1 MKHLARAGFGCVV
14 VVVCLLFASRA
25 AEAQDVTIAGAVVD
39 ESKAALPGV
48 TVTATAVST
57 GREFIDVTDARGEYR
72 LVGLSAGVYRLEA
85 QLAGFATQQMSGI
98 ELLVGQNATISFPLK
113 LATLEETLTV
123 SAASPLVDFTQARA
137 AGNVDR
143 RQMEELPIAGRNWQQ
158 LTSMVRGITANEV
171 SSRPGVTRD
180 TSFALNLDGQDITQ
194 TASNSGFGQTGI
206 SRDAI
211 AEFQVIT
218 NLFDVTMGRS
228 AGIQV
233 QAITRAGTNQFNGSL
248 FGFFRDDKLNGEDA
262 FANRVLPYSNRQ
274 VGGTFGGP
282 IMRDRMHFFGSV
294 ELEQEPNTVVY
305 SVAPLGNQRFEQP
318 AKREI
323 QKYLGRFD
331 VQLDPRHHLTVRSG
345 YWDDESNNPG
355 GHPTREVDRLY
366 DSRYTTASVSRA
378 GENRLHEVK
387 FNYFRYH
394 ILVVPSAGVPSTPQ
408 YSFPGLSIGIP
419 SNHPQKWIE
428 TFFTSRYDLT
438 LNAGTHAF
446 KIGAE
451 GRLGGE
457 TGWWYKGSRGN
468 MQYRSLPTDV
478 ARRFANPLEPSQWDL
493 TGLDS
498 LATRYTLNYSNDYT
512 FDTPRPMIAGW
523 IGDTWRVHPRLT
535 LNLGAR
541 YDVSW
546 RDVTPPDVT
555 PTTVIVNSGLTTEDF
570 GLRNDIRD
578 LDNIAPRVGF
588 AWNVTGATDF
598 VIRGGAGLYYGV
610 ATANQP
616 VDVQLWNGQRVI
628 ANTYTNDGL
637 PGWALDPTRGVT
649 AEDVLSG
656 RVPLQPQAI
665 YTIAHDFKLPHT
677 VQSMVGFQKQL
688 SPVLGIEAD
697 LVHYKGYNEDS
708 QRDPNLFYDPA
719 TGLPK
724 NPNVAGRP
732 NPAYGVISLRE
743 SHGKS
748 DYLALT
754 TGLNRR
760 YHANFQLGATYTL
773 MFYKN
778 DTGIGSAGY
787 GATQIN
793 PFDIM
798 VDWARASDFQR
809 HTVRLNGV
817 WDMPLGFTVSGFFSY
832 GSPNP
837 SSTTSTNV
845 DPLSLGTSRIRSD
858 LSIIPRNNFW
868 SDPFQKLDFRVS
880 KDIELGR
887 GLTLT
892 GIAEVFN
899 VYNYKRFNYTTLETS
914 SNFGNPSSA
923 ASQPRTGQLAF
934 RLSF

>member
-1 MKHLARAGFGCVV
+1 MRHRMSARSVCVAATAW
-14 VVVCLLFASRA
+14 LFLITGVAF
-25 AEAQDVTIAGAVVD
+25 AQDVTITGAIVD

-48 TVTATAVST
+48 AVTATAVAT
-57 GREFIDVTDARGEYR
+57 GRQFADVTDAKGEYR
-72 LVGLSAGVYRLEA
+72 LVGLSAGVYKLEA
-85 QLAGFATQQMSGI
+85 QLSGFATHVLTDI

-123 SAASPLVDFTQARA
+123 SAAAPLVDLSQARA

-158 LTSMVRGITANEV
+158 LTAMVKGITANEI
-171 SSRPGVTRD
+171 SSRPGVSRD
-180 TSFALNLDGQDITQ
+180 AAFALNLDGQDITQ

-233 QAITRAGTNQFNGSL
+233 QAITRAGTNQFDGSA
-248 FGFFRDDKLNGEDA
+248 FGFFRTDRFNGKDA

-274 VGGTFGGP
+274 IGGTFGGP
-282 IMRDRMHFFGSV
+282 LVRDRMHVFSSV
-294 ELEQEPNTVVY
+294 EYEEEPTTVVY
-305 SVAPLGNQRFEQP
+305 SVAPLNNRRFEQP
-318 AKREI
+318 ATREI

-331 VQLDPRHHLTVRSG
+331 MQLNPRHHLTVRAG

-366 DSRYTTASVSRA
+366 DSHYTTASVSRV
-378 GENRLHEVK
+378 GSNMLHEFK
-387 FNYFRYH
+387 ANYFRYH
-394 ILVVPSAGVPSTPQ
+394 ILVVPSTGVPTTPQ
-408 YSFPGLSIGIP
+408 YSFPGLTIGIP

-428 TFFTSRYDLT
+428 TFLTGRYDLT
-438 LNAGTHAF
+438 WSPGAHSF
-446 KIGAE
+446 KIGMEA
-451 GRLGGE
+451 RAGGE
-457 TGWWYKGSRGN
+457 TGWWYKGSRGV
-468 MQYRSLPTDV
+468 MQFRALPSDV
-478 ARRFANPLEPSQWDL
+478 ARRFPDALDPSTWDL

-498 LATRYTLNYSNDYT
+498 LATRYTINYSRNFTY
-512 FDTPRPMIAGW
+512 DTPRPMLAGW

-546 RDVTPPDVT
+546 RDVTPPDVM
-555 PTTVIVNSGLTTEDF
+555 PTTVLVDSGLTVGDF

-578 LDNIAPRVGF
+578 LDNVAPRVGF
-588 AWNVTGATDF
+588 AWNVTGSNEF
-598 VIRGGAGLYYGV
+598 VIRGGSGLYYGV

-628 ANTYTNDGL
+628 ANTYTNDGQ

-656 RVPLQPQAI
+656 RVPLQPQSI
-665 YTIAHDFKLPHT
+665 YTIAHDFRLPHT
-677 VQSMVGFQKQL
+677 WQSMIGFQKQL

-719 TGLPK
+719 TGLPR
-724 NPNVAGRP
+724 NPNVYGRP
-732 NPAYGVISLRE
+732 NPDYGVISLRE

-754 TGLNRR
+754 TGVNRR
-760 YHANFQLGATYTL
+760 YQDSFQLGATYTL
-773 MFYKN
+773 MFYKH

-787 GATQIN
+787 GATQVN

-798 VDWARASDFQR
+798 IDWARASDFQR

-817 WDMPLGFTVSGFFSY
+817 WDLPLGFTVSGFFSY

-837 SSTTSTNV
+837 SMTTSTNV
-845 DPLSLGTSRIRSD
+845 DPLGLGTTRIRSD
-858 LSIIPRNNFW
+858 LSIIPRNNYW
-868 SDPFQKLDFRVS
+868 SDAFQKLDFRVS
-880 KDIELGR
+880 KDVRLG
-887 GLTLT
+887 GVTLS

-914 SNFGNPSSA
+914 ANFGNPSSA

-934 RLSF
+934 RVAF

>member
-1 MKHLARAGFGCVV
+1 MRRRVSPRSGCVV
-14 VVVCLLFASRA
+14 VAMWLLLMASVA
-25 AEAQDVTIAGAVVD
+25 SAQDVTITGTIVD
-39 ESKAALPGV
+39 ESKASLPGV
-48 TVTATAVST
+48 TVTATAVAT
-57 GREFIDVTDARGEYR
+57 GRQFVDVTDARGDYR
-72 LVGLSAGVYRLEA
+72 LVGLAAGVYKLEA
-85 QLAGFATQQMSGI
+85 QLGGFATHVLSDI
-98 ELLVGQNATISFPLK
+98 ELLVGQNATMSFPLK

-123 SAASPLVDFTQARA
+123 SSAAPLVDLTQARA

-158 LTSMVRGITANEV
+158 LTAMVRGITANQI
-171 SSRPGVTRD
+171 SSRPGVSRD
-180 TSFALNLDGQDITQ
+180 ASFALNLDGQDITQ

-233 QAITRAGTNQFNGSL
+233 QAITRAGTNQFDGSL
-248 FGFFRDDKLNGEDA
+248 FGFFRDDKLNGTDA

-274 VGGTFGGP
+274 IGGTFGGP
-282 IMRDRMHFFGSV
+282 IARDRIHFFSSV
-294 ELEQEPNTVVY
+294 EFEEEPNTVVY
-305 SVAPLGNQRFEQP
+305 SVAPLNNQRFEQP
-318 AKREI
+318 AKREV
-323 QKYLGRFD
+323 QKYLGRAD
-331 VQLDPRHHLTVRSG
+331 VQLNARHHLTIRTG

-366 DSRYTTASVSRA
+366 DSTYTTASLARA
-378 GENRLHEVK
+378 GDRLLHEFKV
-387 FNYFRYH
+387 NYFRYH

-428 TFFTSRYDLT
+428 TFVTSRYDLT
-438 LNAGTHAF
+438 WNTGAHAF
-446 KIGAE
+446 KIGME
-451 GRLGGE
+451 GRVGGE
-457 TGWWYKGSRGN
+457 EGWWYKGSRGN
-468 MQYRSLPTDV
+468 MQFRALPADI
-478 ARRFANPLEPSQWDL
+478 ARRFADPLDSSQWDL

-498 LATRYTLNYSNDYT
+498 LGTRYTINYSNNFNYN
-512 FDTPRPMIAGW
+512 TPRPMVAGW

-546 RDVTPPDVT
+546 RDVTPPDVM
-555 PTTVIVNSGLTTEDF
+555 PTTIIVNSGLTTGDF

-578 LDNIAPRVGF
+578 LDNVAPRVGF
-588 AWNVTGATDF
+588 AWNVTGSNEF
-598 VIRGGAGLYYGV
+598 VIRGGSGIYYGV

-628 ANTYTNDGL
+628 ANTYTNDGQ
-637 PGWALDPTRGVT
+637 PGWVLDPTRGVT
-649 AEDVLSG
+649 ADDVLSG
-656 RVPLQPQAI
+656 RVPLQPQSI

-677 VQSMVGFQKQL
+677 WQSMIGFQKQL

-697 LVHYKGYNEDS
+697 LVHYKGYHEDS

-724 NPNVAGRP
+724 NPNVFGRP
-732 NPAYGVISLRE
+732 NPDYGVISLRE
-743 SHGKS
+743 SHGRS
-748 DYLALT
+748 DYLALA

-760 YHANFQLGATYTL
+760 YSDRFQLGATYTL
-773 MFYKN
+773 MFYKR

-787 GATQIN
+787 GATQVN
-793 PFDIM
+793 PFDIT
-798 VDWARASDFQR
+798 VDWAKSSDFQR

-817 WDMPLGFTVSGFFSY
+817 WNLPMGFTFSGFFSH

-837 SSTTSTNV
+837 SQTTSTNV
-845 DPLSLGTSRIRSD
+845 DPLALGTSRIRSD

-868 SDPFQKLDFRVS
+868 SDPFQKLDFRIS
-880 KDIELGR
+880 KDFKLGP
-887 GLTLT
+887 GVTLS

-899 VYNYKRFNYTTLETS
+899 VYDYQRYSYTTLETS
-914 SNFGNPSSA
+914 PNFGQPSA
-923 ASQPRTGQLAF
+923 AASDPRTGQLAF
-934 RLSF
+934 RLAF

>member
-1 MKHLARAGFGCVV
+1 MQGQVRSG
-14 VVVCLLFASRA
+14 VVCLVTIVGLLMGARVAS
-25 AEAQDVTIAGAVVD
+25 AQDVTITGTIAD

-48 TVTATAVST
+48 TVTATAVAT
-57 GREFIDVTDARGEYR
+57 GRQFTDVTNVEGSYR
-72 LVGLSAGVYRLEA
+72 LIGLSAGVYRLEA
-85 QLAGFATQQMSGI
+85 DLAGFATHVVSEI

-123 SAASPLVDFTQARA
+123 SGAAPLIDLTQARA

-158 LTSMVRGITANEV
+158 LTAMVRGITANEMT
-171 SSRPGVTRD
+171 SRPGVSRD
-180 TSFALNLDGQDITQ
+180 TSFALNVDGQDITQ

-233 QAITRAGTNQFNGSL
+233 QAITRAGTNAFDGSL
-248 FGFFRDDKLNGEDA
+248 FGYFRSDTFNAKDA

-274 VGGTFGGP
+274 VGGTLGGP
-282 IMRDRMHFFGSV
+282 ILRDRMHFFGSV
-294 ELEQEPNTVVY
+294 EFEKEPNTVVY
-305 SVAPLGNQRFEQP
+305 SVAPLNNQRFEQP
-318 AKREI
+318 ANREI
-323 QKYLGRFD
+323 QKYLARYD
-331 VQLDPRHHLTVRSG
+331 SQLNPRHHLTIRSG

-366 DSRYTTASVSRA
+366 DSTYTTATLSRA
-378 GENRLHEVK
+378 GDSRLHEFK
-387 FNYFRYH
+387 LNYFRYQ

-428 TFFTSRYDLT
+428 TFLTSRYDMT
-438 LNAGTHAF
+438 WNAGAHALR
-446 KIGAE
+446 IGAE
-451 GRLGGE
+451 GRAGGE
-457 TGWWYKGSRGN
+457 EGWWYKGSRGN
-468 MQYRSLPTDV
+468 MQYRSLPADV
-478 ARRFANPLEPSQWDL
+478 ARRFPDALDPASWDL

-498 LATRYTLNYSNDYT
+498 LATRYTINYSDNYT
-512 FDTPRPMIAGW
+512 FDTPRPMLAGW

-546 RDVTPPDVT
+546 RDVTPPDVL
-555 PTTVIVNSGLTTEDF
+555 PTTVIVDSGLTVEDF

-588 AWNVTGATDF
+588 AWNVTGSNEF
-598 VIRGGAGLYYGV
+598 VIRGGSGLYYGV

-628 ANTYTNDGL
+628 ANTYTNDGK

-677 VQSMVGFQKQL
+677 WQSMVGFQKQL
-688 SPVLGIEAD
+688 TPVLGLETD
-697 LVHYKGYNEDS
+697 LVHYRGYDEDS
-708 QRDPNLFYDPA
+708 QRDPNLFYDPL

-724 NPNVAGRP
+724 NPNVFGRP
-732 NPAYGVISLRE
+732 NPDYGVISLRE
-743 SHGKS
+743 SHGRS
-748 DYLALT
+748 DYLALAM
-754 TGLNRR
+754 GLNRR
-760 YHANFQLGATYTL
+760 YQNNFQFGATYTL
-773 MFYKN
+773 MFYKR

-787 GATQIN
+787 GATQVN
-793 PFDIM
+793 PFDID
-798 VDWARASDFQR
+798 VDWADASDFQR

-817 WDMPLGFTVSGFFSY
+817 WNLPLGFTVSGFFSY

-845 DPLSLGTSRIRSD
+845 DPLGLGTSRIRSD

-868 SDPFQKLDFRVS
+868 SDPFQKLDLRVA
-880 KDIELGR
+880 KDVTFGGI
-887 GLTLT
+887 TLT

-899 VYNYKRFNYTTLETS
+899 VYDYKRYNYTTLETS
-914 SNFGNPSSA
+914 SSFGRPSGA